1 MNYENRMREM
11 ELKYQKM
18 ILEFETKAKELE
30 LKYKADID
38 EKAIRREALEMKGIS
53 DTNKQLL
60 DATTKELLQP
70 EQPEAE
76 VQINVG
82 SPQRD

>member
-1 MNYENRMREM
+1 
-11 ELKYQKM
+11 M
-18 ILEFETKAKELE
+18 ILDFETKAKELE

-38 EKAIRREALEMKGIS
+38 EKAIKREALEMKGVS

-60 DATTKELLQP
+60 DATKLFEQ